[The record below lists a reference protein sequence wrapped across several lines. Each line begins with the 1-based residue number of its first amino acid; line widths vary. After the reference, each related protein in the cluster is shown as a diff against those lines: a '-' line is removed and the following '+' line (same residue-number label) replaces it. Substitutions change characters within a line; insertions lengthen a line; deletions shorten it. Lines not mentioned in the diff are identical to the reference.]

1 MNRKGTE
8 KPIEIFVALFII
20 LAVAL
25 VMLKLF
31 QNQIAEQGKKIA
43 DVQQEQKAKELRN
56 KVDQACK
63 DRCVEASNSG
73 CSLASLAALC
83 VYGSD
88 KALSKS
94 EFIDLN
100 NDQNIG
106 YDDTLLA
113 GVGVCEDRIYCF
125 HTLNSC
131 CAREISANS
140 CKGILKQYWEQKGLI
155 DTGASAAD
163 QTSKLNQLLCANVNP
178 GSCSS
183 TNARWDKLAGWPTC

>member
-56 KVDQACK
+56 KVDQSCK
-63 DRCVEASNSG
+63 DRCVEASNNG
-73 CSLASLAALC
+73 CSYASLASLC
-83 VYGSD
+83 MYGSHR
-88 KALSKS
+88 ALGTN

-131 CAREISANS
+131 CGREISATS
-140 CKGILKQYWEQKGLI
+140 CKEILKQYWVQ
-155 DTGASAAD
+155 
-163 QTSKLNQLLCANVNP
+163 SKLLSGPTDSKFDNLLKANVP
-178 GSCSS
+178 ATDLGSACTDSA
-183 TNARWDKLAGWPTC
+183 NRWDNLADWP